1 VIIARTRTHGRN
13 QVNDTKEINHMSKRM
28 VALRK
33 TMILLGL
40 GGAFA
45 FPFWGGD
52 LGLGDYGCIRNS
64 DLVTFYQD
72 VGGAGIAEFTDTTRD
87 LMPYPEDGDFDTIVI
102 LPTQTFWTGLLDN
115 WVAQQFPLDLD
126 TTGPVV
132 Q

>member
-1 VIIARTRTHGRN
+1 
-13 QVNDTKEINHMSKRM
+13 MSKRM
-28 VALRK
+28 IALRK

-40 GGAFA
+40 GGAFM

-52 LGLGDYGCIRNS
+52 VGLGDYGCMRNS

-72 VGGAGIAEFTDTTRD
+72 VGDAGIAAERPDGLVDDPKGVVLTRIRGDGSRWFYPHAEGADD
-87 LMPYPEDGDFDTIVI
+87 LI
-102 LPTQTFWTGLLDN
+102 QTFWTGLLNN
-115 WVAQQFPLDLD
+115 WVGQQFPLDLD

>member
-1 VIIARTRTHGRN
+1 
-13 QVNDTKEINHMSKRM
+13 MSKRM
-28 VALRK
+28 VAPRK

-72 VGGAGIAEFTDTTRD
+72 VGTAGIAEFTDTTRD
-87 LMPYPEDGDFDTIVI
+87 LMPYPEDGDFDTIVV

-115 WVAQQFPLDLD
+115 WIAQQFPLDLD
-126 TTGPVV
+126 TTGAVV
-132 Q
+132 E